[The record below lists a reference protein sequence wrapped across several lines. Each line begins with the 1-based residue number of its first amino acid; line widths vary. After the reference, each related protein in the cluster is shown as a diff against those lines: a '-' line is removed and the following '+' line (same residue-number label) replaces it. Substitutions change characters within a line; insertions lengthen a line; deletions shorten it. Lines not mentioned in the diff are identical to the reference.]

1 MQFYSLVFFSPTK
14 CESVGGIGVSEKM
27 PQILHGNFLITQG
40 EFELAKRIHYEKLR
54 SSHPSKYGGR
64 CIYCDNVVSL
74 PKVSFVTCLFSGF
87 QIITLIPWSSFSVS
101 LDACLPFT
109 IPKAMPLGF
118 HHTWGCV
125 IFFAVFLL
133 PSWRSFQVG
142 ELLEVHLVEAS

>member
-1 MQFYSLVFFSPTK
+1 MQFYSLVFFFTGQVWERGGYRSVRKK
-14 CESVGGIGVSEKM
+14 CHKYC
-27 PQILHGNFLITQG
+27 TQ
-40 EFELAKRIHYEKLR
+40 EEIELAKRIHYEKLR

-64 CIYCDNVVSL
+64 CICCDNVVSL
-74 PKVSFVTCLFSGF
+74 PKVSFVTYLFSGF

-125 IFFAVFLL
+125 IFFAGFLL